1 MTSATTLPTVAD
13 VEAAAA
19 RLEGVARRTPLL
31 ESETLNRRLGGRV
44 LFKAECLQHTGAF
57 KFRGAYNTLAQ
68 IEAGDVVAYSSGNHA
83 LGVAAAA
90 ALLGRRATIVMPADA
105 PAIKIEGT
113 RAYGAEV
120 RLYDRWR
127 ESREDIGAEI
137 AARTG
142 AALIKPYD
150 DPRIIA
156 GQGTVGLEIAEQARA
171 AGAVPDAALVPCGGG
186 GLIAGCGLAL
196 RAALPAIEVLAVE
209 PEGFDDTARSLA
221 SGRRETNPQGARS
234 ICDALLLPT
243 PGELTFALNREQL
256 AGGLVV
262 SDDDALRAM
271 AAAFRELKLV
281 VEPGGAVGL
290 AALLGGRFALRG
302 RTMAVVLS
310 GGNVDPALYT
320 QALVATR

>member
-1 MTSATTLPTVAD
+1 MTSAPTLPTVAD

-19 RLEGVARRTPLL
+19 RLAGVARRTPLL

-243 PGELTFALNREQL
+243 PGELTFAPNREQL

-262 SDDDALRAM
+262 SDDDALHAM

-302 RTMAVVLS
+302 RTVAVVLS